1 MGEVYTARDSR
12 LGRDVAI
19 KILPHHLASDTQAL
33 ARFEREAMAVAALS
47 HPNIVAIFDLG
58 NDAGVRFA
66 VMELLRG
73 ETLRERLRRVPSPP
87 GGVLEI
93 GVAIADAL
101 SAAHS
106 KGIIHRDLKPEN
118 VFLTAD
124 GQVKVLDFG
133 LARLTSS
140 ATGGSGASL
149 PTAAMETTPGTILG
163 TLAYMSPE
171 QARGEPA
178 EAASDIFA
186 LGSVLYEMATGTA
199 AFARPSPAETMAAI
213 LTDTP
218 RRITSF
224 PDLDRIVSRCL
235 AKEAHDRFAS
245 ASAVA
250 SALRLLLDRPASRRR
265 SRNLDSIAVLP
276 FVNAGRDPDLDYL
289 CDGITES
296 LINNLSDVPKLR
308 VVPRSTVFRY
318 KGTHMGPDRAMR
330 ELDVRV
336 LLTGRLL
343 QRGDT
348 LSVQAELVDAAANSQ
363 LWGQKFS
370 RPLTDIFS
378 VEEDIAAEIANT
390 LRVKLTSADRK
401 RRPRRSTH
409 DGEAYQLYL
418 KGRYLWNRRTRD
430 GLERAIEYFQHA
442 TEQDPGYALAHAGLA
457 DCYTV
462 LGTFTFW
469 SPRETFPRAKAA
481 ARRAIEIDT
490 NLAEARVTLA
500 VASTFFDADREA
512 AEREFQRAV
521 GHNPN
526 YAIGH
531 QWYGAHLCLMG
542 QFEQGLD
549 ELRHAQ
555 RLEPLSPMINVQLGV
570 GFYLARRYTE
580 ALQVLEDT
588 VDFDPAFWP
597 AHLFLGAVCAQQRD
611 ESRAIVEADAAG
623 RLSERHP
630 AALSA
635 LGHLLGEAGR
645 REEAAQLLHEL
656 TARAQTEYIAPYHLA
671 LIHLGLGDLD
681 LAVERLRESISERS
695 PNAAWLPVEPRLDPL
710 RADPRFKALVQQEEH
725 DADDTH
731 RR

>member
-58 NDAGVRFA
+58 SDAGVRFA

-73 ETLRERLRRVPSPP
+73 ETLRERLRRVPSPR

-124 GQVKVLDFG
+124 GLVKVLDFG
-133 LARLTSS
+133 LARVTSS

-149 PTAAMETTPGTILG
+149 PTAALETTPGTILG

-265 SRNLDSIAVLP
+265 SRDLDSIAVLP

-296 LINNLSDVPKLR
+296 LINNLSDVPQLR

-318 KGTHMGPDRAMR
+318 KGTDVDPERAMR

-370 RPLTDIFS
+370 RPLTDISS

-409 DGEAYQLYL
+409 DGAAYQLYL

-430 GLERAIEYFQHA
+430 ALERAIEYFQHA
-442 TEQDPGYALAHAGLA
+442 IEQDSGYALAHAGLA

-481 ARRAIEIDT
+481 ARRAIEIDA

-500 VASTFFDADREA
+500 VASAFFDADREA

-521 GHNPN
+521 GRNPN
-526 YAIGH
+526 YAIAH

-549 ELRHAQ
+549 ELRHAR

-570 GFYLARRYTE
+570 GFYLARRYPE

-597 AHLFLGAVCAQQRD
+597 VHLFLGAVCAQQRD
-611 ESRAIVEADAAG
+611 ESRAIVEADAAA

-671 LIHLGLGDLD
+671 LTHLGLGDLD
-681 LAVERLRESISERS
+681 LAVERLQESISERS
-695 PNAAWLPVEPRLDPL
+695 PYAAWLPVEPRLDPL
-710 RADPRFKALVQQEEH
+710 RADSRFKALVQQEEH

-731 RR
+731 KR